1 MIDEKDLLRR
11 AGQGEQDAF
20 RQLVEAYQ
28 APVYRLAL
36 RMCGGDAALAEDA
49 AQEAFLAAWRGL
61 PRFRGDSRLSTWL
74 YRLTTNAAIDWLRR
88 EKRHRGMD
96 DVTELELPDDG
107 PGPQDQAEQAEAQQ
121 AVRRALGQLSEEHR
135 QVLLLRYMQELD
147 YAEIAAALEISE
159 GTVKSRISRAKM
171 RLRELLDGSGNLFD
185 GGAVLQTEISERR
198 EQP

>member
-74 YRLTTNAAIDWLRR
+74 YRLTTNAAIDCLRR
-88 EKRHRGMD
+88 EKRHRDTD
-96 DVTELELPDDG
+96 DLEGVELPDGGDT
-107 PGPQDQAEQAEAQQ
+107 PQELAERSETQT
-121 AVRRALGQLSEEHR
+121 AVRAALSALSEEHR

-147 YAEIAAALEISE
+147 YGEIAAALAVSE
-159 GTVKSRISRAKM
+159 GTVKSRINRAKA
-171 RLRELLDGSGNLFD
+171 RLKELLSGSGNLSAAASVKTA
-185 GGAVLQTEISERR
+185 GEEGQR
-198 EQP
+198 

>member
-1 MIDEKDLLRR
+1 MRDERELIRR
-11 AGQGEQDAF
+11 AGQGDQEAF
-20 RQLVEAYQ
+20 RQLVETYQ
-28 APVYRLAL
+28 APAYRLAL

-61 PRFRGDSRLSTWL
+61 PRFRGDSRFSTWL

-107 PGPQDQAEQAEAQQ
+107 PSPQDQAEQAEAQQ
-121 AVRRALGQLSEEHR
+121 AVRRALSRLSEEHR

>member
-61 PRFRGDSRLSTWL
+61 PRFRGDSRFSTWL
-74 YRLTTNAAIDWLRR
+74 YRLTTNAAIDCLRR
-88 EKRHRGMD
+88 EKRHRDTD
-96 DVTELELPDDG
+96 DLESVELPDGGDT
-107 PGPQDQAEQAEAQQ
+107 PQELAERSETQT
-121 AVRRALGQLSEEHR
+121 AVRAALSALSEEHR

-147 YAEIAAALEISE
+147 YGEIAAALAVSE
-159 GTVKSRISRAKM
+159 GTVKSRINRAKA
-171 RLRELLDGSGNLFD
+171 RLKEILSGGGNLSAAASVKTA
-185 GGAVLQTEISERR
+185 GEEGQR
-198 EQP
+198 

>member
-36 RMCGGDAALAEDA
+36 RMCSGDAALAEDA

-74 YRLTTNAAIDWLRR
+74 YRLTTNAAIDCLRR
-88 EKRHRGMD
+88 EKRHRDTD
-96 DVTELELPDDG
+96 DLEG
-107 PGPQDQAEQAEAQQ
+107 A
-121 AVRRALGQLSEEHR
+121 ALSTLSEEHR

-147 YAEIAAALEISE
+147 YSEIAAALAVSE
-159 GTVKSRISRAKM
+159 GTVKSRINRAKA
-171 RLRELLDGSGNLFD
+171 RLKEILSGGGNLSAAASVKTA
-185 GGAVLQTEISERR
+185 GEEGQR
-198 EQP
+198 

>member
-11 AGQGEQDAF
+11 AEQGEQDAF

-36 RMCGGDAALAEDA
+36 RMCGGDA

-74 YRLTTNAAIDWLRR
+74 YRLTTNAAIDCLRR
-88 EKRHRGMD
+88 EKRHRDTD
-96 DVTELELPDDG
+96 DLEGVELPDGGDT
-107 PGPQDQAEQAEAQQ
+107 PQELAERSETQT
-121 AVRRALGQLSEEHR
+121 AVRAALSALSEEHR

-147 YAEIAAALEISE
+147 YSEIAAALAVSE
-159 GTVKSRISRAKM
+159 GTVKSRINRAKA
-171 RLRELLDGSGNLFD
+171 RLKEILSGGGNLSAAASVKTA
-185 GGAVLQTEISERR
+185 GEEGQR
-198 EQP
+198 

>member
-1 MIDEKDLLRR
+1 MRDERELIRR
-11 AGQGEQDAF
+11 AGQGDQEAF
-20 RQLVEAYQ
+20 RQLVETYQ
-28 APVYRLAL
+28 APAYRLAL

-61 PRFRGDSRLSTWL
+61 PRFRGDSRFSTWL

-121 AVRRALGQLSEEHR
+121 AVRRALSRLSEEHR

>member
-1 MIDEKDLLRR
+1 MRDERELIRR
-11 AGQGEQDAF
+11 AGQGDQEAF
-20 RQLVEAYQ
+20 RQLVETYQ
-28 APVYRLAL
+28 APAYRLAL

-61 PRFRGDSRLSTWL
+61 PRFRGDSRFSTWL

-107 PGPQDQAEQAEAQQ
+107 PGPQDQAEQAETQQ
-121 AVRRALGQLSEEHR
+121 TVRRALGQLSEEHR

-198 EQP
+198 ERP

>member
-1 MIDEKDLLRR
+1 MNNEQDILRR
-11 AGQGEQDAF
+11 AQQGDSEAF
-20 RQLVEAYQ
+20 RLLVEAYQ
-28 APVYRLAL
+28 TQVYRLAL
-36 RMCGGDAALAEDA
+36 RMCGEAAADDVT
-49 AQEAFLAAWRGL
+49 QEAFLAAWRAL
-61 PRFRGDSRLSTWL
+61 PEFRGTCRFSTWL

-107 PGPQDQAEQAEAQQ
+107 PSPQDQAEQAETQQ
-121 AVRRALGQLSEEHR
+121 AVRRALS
-135 QVLLLRYMQELD
+135 LLLRYMQELD

>member
-1 MIDEKDLLRR
+1 MIEEKDLIRR
-11 AGQGEQDAF
+11 AGQGDSDAF
-20 RQLVEAYQ
+20 HQLVETYQ

-61 PRFRGDSRLSTWL
+61 PRFRGDSRFSTWL

-107 PGPQDQAEQAEAQQ
+107 PSPQDQAEQAETQQ

-198 EQP
+198 ERP

>member
-1 MIDEKDLLRR
+1 MRDERELIRR
-11 AGQGEQDAF
+11 AGQGDQEAF
-20 RQLVEAYQ
+20 RQLVETYQ
-28 APVYRLAL
+28 APAYRLAL

-61 PRFRGDSRLSTWL
+61 PRFRGDSRFSTWL

-107 PGPQDQAEQAEAQQ
+107 PGPQDQAEQAETQQ
-121 AVRRALGQLSEEHR
+121 TVRRALGQLSEEHR

>member
-1 MIDEKDLLRR
+1 
-11 AGQGEQDAF
+11 
-20 RQLVEAYQ
+20 
-28 APVYRLAL
+28 
-36 RMCGGDAALAEDA
+36 MCGGDAALAEDA

-61 PRFRGDSRLSTWL
+61 PRFRGDSRFSTWL
-74 YRLTTNAAIDWLRR
+74 YRLTTNAAIDCLRR
-88 EKRHRGMD
+88 EKRHRDAD
-96 DVTELELPDDG
+96 DLDGVELPDG
-107 PGPQDQAEQAEAQQ
+107 GETPQEAAERTETQT
-121 AVRRALGQLSEEHR
+121 AVRSALSALSDEHR

-171 RLRELLDGSGNLFD
+171 RLRELLDGSGNLFY